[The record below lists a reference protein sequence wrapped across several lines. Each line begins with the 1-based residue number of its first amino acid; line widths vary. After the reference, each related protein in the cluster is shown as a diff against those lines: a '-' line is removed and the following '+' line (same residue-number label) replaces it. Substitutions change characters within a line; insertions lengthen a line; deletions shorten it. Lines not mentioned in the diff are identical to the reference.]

1 MKVKVNNGT
10 KMMVNR
16 CMELLNAKIA
26 NAQTRHIAKR
36 IPIARLS
43 PRSLDVHVLQRERQK
58 CQEYEVSK
66 RLSMWEQ
73 DKDQTSELQ
82 DPERLDHF
90 HYKHHGVNERSYD
103 CTWVDFPDRQPSKPQ
118 PTFLVEDHI
127 PFNRRKS
134 GQRPE
139 TAKPFDA
146 EAKDFLKQW
155 DSHNTMINRSRYS
168 KSTNSNPS
176 ALERHF
182 NDVKISRRLSQY

>member
-1 MKVKVNNGT
+1 MVKVNNGT

-36 IPIARLS
+36 VPVARLS
-43 PRSLDVHVLQRERQK
+43 PRNVDVHVLQRERQK

-73 DKDQTSELQ
+73 EKDQTNVLQ
-82 DPERLDHF
+82 DPERLDNSY
-90 HYKHHGVNERSYD
+90 YKHYGVNERSYD
-103 CTWVDFPDRQPSKPQ
+103 CTWVDFPERPRPKPQ
-118 PTFLVEDHI
+118 TTFLVEDHI

-146 EAKDFLKQW
+146 EATDFLKQW
-155 DSHNTMINRSRYS
+155 DSHNTTVNRSRYS
-168 KSTNSNPS
+168 KNTNASPS
-176 ALERHF
+176 AIERHF
-182 NDVKISRRLSQY
+182 NDVKISRRQSHY